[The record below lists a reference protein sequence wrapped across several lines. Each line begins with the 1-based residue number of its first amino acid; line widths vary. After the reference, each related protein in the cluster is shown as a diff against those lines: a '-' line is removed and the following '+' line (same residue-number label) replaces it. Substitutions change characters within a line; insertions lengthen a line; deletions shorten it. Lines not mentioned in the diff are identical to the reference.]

1 MPDIVITEFIHDD
14 AVAELRR
21 DFAVH
26 YDRELVHRPAELPA
40 LLAGAR
46 GLIVGNLTRVND
58 ALLDIGPKL
67 IAVGRLGVGTERIDM
82 AACERRGVKV
92 FPAFGANHV
101 AVAEY
106 TIGAMV
112 ALLRDGAFRVN
123 EAMLAGAFPRRTLN
137 GHEAYERRFGI
148 IGLGR
153 IGKAVASRAKA
164 FEMEVVACDPYLA
177 DDDPAWALVDARV
190 DLDTLLATSD
200 VVGFHAPYGV
210 ETHHLIDAAA
220 LAKMKPGA
228 ILINP
233 ARGGVVDEATVVE
246 AVRDGRLFGAAL
258 DVFETEPV
266 TAESARHLAGARN
279 LILSPHVAGV
289 TEETNRRIGIVT
301 ATRVRDAIRAAR

>member
-14 AVAELRR
+14 AVAELLQ
-21 DFAVH
+21 DFVVH
-26 YDRELVHRPAELPA
+26 YDRELVHKPAELPA

-58 ALLDIGPKL
+58 DLLDLGPKL
-67 IAVGRLGVGTERIDM
+67 LAVGRLGVGTERIDIP
-82 AACERRGVKV
+82 ACERRGIKV

-106 TIGAMV
+106 TIGSMV

-123 EAMLAGAFPRRTLN
+123 EAMLAGRFPRRELR
-137 GHEAYERRFGI
+137 GHEAYEKRFGI

-153 IGKAVASRAKA
+153 IGKAVAARAKA

-177 DDDPAWALVDARV
+177 DDDPAWSLVDARV

-200 VVGFHAPYGV
+200 VVGFHAPYSE
-210 ETHHLIDAAA
+210 ETRHMIDAAA
-220 LAKMKPGA
+220 VARMKPGA

-233 ARGGVVDEATVVE
+233 ARGGVIDEAAVVE
-246 AVRDGRLFGAAL
+246 AVRSGHLFGAAI

-266 TAESARHLAGARN
+266 TAESARHLTDARN

-301 ATRVRDAIRAAR
+301 ANRVRDVLLAAG